1 MGQDFRLTR
10 AYEQMLKG
18 NQTPQSSSPKSL
30 MEAYGKV
37 LAEQTVFYAKS
48 GNDPFVKIGIVS
60 DQEEASR
67 VKNKIKSY
75 SIKDMTNKWLTE
87 SGWSVVNPI
96 ATSRQ
101 IGQMLYECEI
111 DLDDINEIVE
121 KKSELNTLEA
131 SVLGEDVSTFELFNV
146 LYEGITKLPN
156 YTLKTEKEKFVKLF
170 EMLTL
175 RVGEVNQKNVGPG
188 EMLMSLFSNS
198 TKPEDKGDLQFGS
211 TIVEVKGSGSALG
224 YAHYAVANIKGVFT
238 DLLKS
243 SKGLPD
249 LALSKIKSKLI
260 LRTRKLKDAKSLDQ
274 EIIFTD
280 KFVKVLE
287 DITAEISR
295 MDLSKVE
302 ELMKNKLFIELSRQ
316 TTNSLVK
323 TLAKQYEQNGLIF
336 TDAVTTDS
344 TAEISEHIKDLIRL
358 LKDIYKE
365 VFQIL
370 QERPSLTLANWNTLG
385 LNEMVAEFF
394 LSDLNLTS
402 DQLTT
407 ALLACRPYE
416 EHAQGLQTE
425 ILETFERTKYK
436 DIPKTHDIKTL
447 RGLYFALQVSEYARE
462 EGFSHLL
469 LFNKITGKALPIQAN
484 KTFKDLLSFYE
495 QHQSKFTFYIG
506 FGGRQGAHRLI
517 LD

>member
-18 NQTPQSSSPKSL
+18 NQPSQNSSPRSL
-30 MEAYGKV
+30 TEAYNKV
-37 LAEQTVFYAKS
+37 LNENTVFYAKS
-48 GNDPFVKIGIVS
+48 GSEPFVKIGIVS
-60 DQEEASR
+60 DEDEANR

-75 SIKDMTNKWLTE
+75 SIKDMTNKWLAE
-87 SGWSVVNPI
+87 SGWSIVNPI

-101 IGQMLYECEI
+101 IGQMLYGCKI

-121 KKSELNTLEA
+121 KKSELSTLKGYIL
-131 SVLGEDVSTFELFNV
+131 SDDVKTFPLFDV
-146 LYEGITKLPN
+146 LYEGISTLPH
-156 YTLKTEKEKFVKLF
+156 YTLKTEKENFVKLF
-170 EMLTL
+170 EMLVP
-175 RVGEVNQKNVGPG
+175 RVGEVDQKNVGPG

-198 TKPEDKGDLQFGS
+198 TKPKDKGDLQFGDAV
-211 TIVEVKGSGSALG
+211 VEVKGSGSALG

-238 DLLKS
+238 DILKS
-243 SKGLPD
+243 SKGMPY

-260 LRTRKLKDAKSLDQ
+260 LRTRNLRDAKSLDQ

-280 KFVKVLE
+280 KFINVLE
-287 DITAEISR
+287 DITTEISK

-302 ELMKNKLFIELSRQ
+302 ELMKNKLSIDLSRQ
-316 TTNSLVK
+316 TTNALVK
-323 TLAKQYEQNGLIF
+323 TLIKQYEQNGLIF

-344 TAEISEHIKDLIRL
+344 VAEISEHVKDLIRL
-358 LKDIYKE
+358 LKDIYRD
-365 VFQIL
+365 VFQISE
-370 QERPSLTLANWNTLG
+370 ERPSLTLTDWNTLG

-394 LSDLNLTS
+394 LSDLNLTAE
-402 DQLTT
+402 QLTT

-416 EHAQGLQTE
+416 EHAQGLRAE

-436 DIPKTHDIKTL
+436 DIPKTHDIKAL

-462 EGFSHLL
+462 EGFTHLL
-469 LFNKITGKALPIQAN
+469 LFSKVTGKALPIQAN
-484 KTFKDLLSFYE
+484 KTFKELLSFYE
-495 QHQSKFTFYIG
+495 QNQSKFTFYIG

>member
-18 NQTPQSSSPKSL
+18 NQTSQSSSPRSL
-30 MEAYGKV
+30 TEAYSKV
-37 LAEQTVFYAKS
+37 LTEQTVFYAKS

-121 KKSELNTLEA
+121 KKSELGALKKSILEDA
-131 SVLGEDVSTFELFNV
+131 KTFELHDV
-146 LYEGITKLPN
+146 LYEGLSKLPN

-175 RVGEVNQKNVGPG
+175 RVGEVDQKNVGPG

-211 TIVEVKGSGSALG
+211 DIVEVKGSGSALG

-238 DLLKS
+238 DILKS

-249 LALSKIKSKLI
+249 LSLSKIKSKLI
-260 LRTRKLKDAKSLDQ
+260 LRTRKLRDAKSLDQ

-280 KFVKVLE
+280 KFIKVLE

-295 MDLSKVE
+295 MDLQKVE
-302 ELMKNKLFIELSRQ
+302 ELMKNKLFIELSKQ
-316 TTNSLVK
+316 TTSSLVK
-323 TLAKQYEQNGLIF
+323 TLIKQYEQNGLIF

-344 TAEISEHIKDLIRL
+344 TAEISENIKDLIRL

-370 QERPSLTLANWNTLG
+370 QERPSLTLADWNVLS
-385 LNEMVAEFF
+385 LNDMVAEFF
-394 LSDLNLTS
+394 LSDLDLTA

-407 ALLACRPYE
+407 ALFACRPYE
-416 EHAQGLQTE
+416 EHAPGLRAE
-425 ILETFERTKYK
+425 ILETFERAEYK
-436 DIPKTHDIKTL
+436 DIPKTHDTKAL
-447 RGLYFALQVSEYARE
+447 RGLYFALQLSEYARE

-469 LFNKITGKALPIQAN
+469 LFNKNTGKSLPIQAN
-484 KTFKDLLSFYE
+484 KTFKELLSFYE
-495 QHQSKFTFYIG
+495 THQSKFTFYIG

>member
-18 NQTPQSSSPKSL
+18 NQTSQSSSPRSL
-30 MEAYGKV
+30 TEAYSKV
-37 LAEQTVFYAKS
+37 LTEQTVFYAKS

-60 DQEEASR
+60 DEEEASR

-75 SIKDMTNKWLTE
+75 SIMDMTNKWMELA
-87 SGWSVVNPI
+87 GWAKNNPLL
-96 ATSRQ
+96 TSRQ
-101 IGQMLYECEI
+101 LGQLLYDYKI
-111 DLDDINEIVE
+111 DIDDINEIVE
-121 KKSELNTLEA
+121 NKSQLGALEKYI
-131 SVLGEDVSTFELFNV
+131 SPEKVQTFLLFDA
-146 LYEGITKLPN
+146 LYEGLLNLPN

-211 TIVEVKGSGSALG
+211 TVVEVKGSGSALG
-224 YAHYAVANIKGVFT
+224 YAHYAVANIKGVLT
-238 DLLKS
+238 DTLKS
-243 SKGLPD
+243 SKKVPD
-249 LALSKIKSKLI
+249 LTLSRIKSKLI

-280 KFVKVLE
+280 KFNKVLE
-287 DITAEISR
+287 DITAEVSR
-295 MDLSKVE
+295 MDLQKVE
-302 ELMKNKLFIELSRQ
+302 ELMKSKLFIELPKQ
-316 TTNSLVK
+316 TTSSLVK
-323 TLAKQYEQNGLIF
+323 TLIKQYEQNGLIF

-344 TAEISEHIKDLIRL
+344 TAEISENIKDLIRS
-358 LKDIYKE
+358 LKDIYKD

-370 QERPSLTLANWNTLG
+370 QERPSLTLADWNNLS
-385 LNEMVAEFF
+385 LNEMIAEFF
-394 LSDLNLTS
+394 LSDLDLTA

-407 ALLACRPYE
+407 ALFACRPYE
-416 EHAQGLQTE
+416 EHAPGLRAE
-425 ILETFERTKYK
+425 ILETFERAEYR
-436 DIPKTHDIKTL
+436 DMPKTHESKAL

-469 LFNKITGKALPIQAN
+469 LFNKITGKSLPIQTN

-495 QHQSKFTFYIG
+495 THQSKFTFYIG

>member
-18 NQTPQSSSPKSL
+18 NQTSQSSSPRSL
-30 MEAYGKV
+30 TEAYTKV
-37 LAEQTVFYAKS
+37 LTEQTVFYAKS

-121 KKSELNTLEA
+121 KKSELGALKKSILEDA
-131 SVLGEDVSTFELFNV
+131 KTFELHDV
-146 LYEGITKLPN
+146 LYEGIANLPN
-156 YTLKTEKEKFVKLF
+156 YTLKTDKENFVKLF

-211 TIVEVKGSGSALG
+211 DIVEVKGSGSALG

-238 DLLKS
+238 DILKS
-243 SKGLPD
+243 SKAMPD

-280 KFVKVLE
+280 KFIKVLE
-287 DITAEISR
+287 DITAETSR
-295 MDLSKVE
+295 MDLQKVE
-302 ELMKNKLFIELSRQ
+302 ELMKNKLFIELPKQ
-316 TTNSLVK
+316 TTGSLVK
-323 TLAKQYEQNGLIF
+323 TLIKQYEQNGLIF

-344 TAEISEHIKDLIRL
+344 TAEISENIKDLIRL
-358 LKDIYKE
+358 LKDIYKD

-370 QERPSLTLANWNTLG
+370 QERPSLTLANWNALS
-385 LNEMVAEFF
+385 LNDMIAEFF
-394 LSDLNLTS
+394 LSDLDLTA

-407 ALLACRPYE
+407 ALFACRPYE
-416 EHAQGLQTE
+416 EHAPGLRAE
-425 ILETFERTKYK
+425 ILETFERTEYK
-436 DIPKTHDIKTL
+436 DVPKTHDIKAL

-484 KTFKDLLSFYE
+484 KTFKELLSFYE
-495 QHQSKFTFYIG
+495 THQSKFTFYIG
-506 FGGRQGAHRLI
+506 FGGRQGAHRLL